1 MLALVLVELP
11 SSNMHPATRR
21 KQSIVDRLSGKQS
34 KESATYRDGNEANTK
49 SSCAEC
55 EYYLHPGQAESSC
68 GKVAGVVEARSVCD
82 LFTPRVSE
90 HGNGQGV
97 ELNISLSVQP

>member
-1 MLALVLVELP
+1 
-11 SSNMHPATRR
+11 MHPSTAR

-34 KESATYRDGNEANTK
+34 KESAVYRDGNEALTK

-55 EYYLHPGQAESSC
+55 ENYLYPGQAESSC
-68 GKVAGVVEARSVCD
+68 AKVAGVVEARSVCD

-90 HGNGQGV
+90 HGDRGQGV